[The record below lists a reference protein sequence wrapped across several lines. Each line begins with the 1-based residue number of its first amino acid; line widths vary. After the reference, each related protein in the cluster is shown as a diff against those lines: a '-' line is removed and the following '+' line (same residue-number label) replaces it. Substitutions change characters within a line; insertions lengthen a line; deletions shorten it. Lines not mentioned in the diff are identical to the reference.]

1 MGIYLDSSDQKF
13 HVFTSF
19 TYLITPASSLLNLP
33 FNDHESTICKPNSHI
48 SKLIPYQ
55 INVHSLTLWS
65 PNFKPSGLVIIKLP
79 MPAVK
84 NLPASA
90 GDIGQEGSI
99 LGLGR
104 SPE

>member
-1 MGIYLDSSDQKF
+1 M
-13 HVFTSF
+13 
-19 TYLITPASSLLNLP
+19 
-33 FNDHESTICKPNSHI
+33 

-55 INVHSLTLWS
+55 INFHSLTLWS

-104 SPE
+104 FPGVGKGNPLKYFCAENPTDRGAWQATVHRVAKSLTQLK